1 MPTVRNWSGSIIS
14 EPRVVVQA
22 TSVDEIIA
30 VLKDRE
36 KYPSPVRA
44 VGSNHSTTRCGVA
57 DEGTLIEMKT
67 MNEIVHI
74 GEDTVTAQAGALYI
88 DVANELRKRDLQFHV
103 NTVIGNLSIGSAACG
118 GTKDSSMPGEFGQVC
133 SYATRIKLVTPAGE
147 IMEITDEDAELMQIT
162 RSSYGLL
169 GIVVEATF
177 RTKPIQPMVVDHVEF
192 TREEFEREF
201 PKLKERDESMF
212 MYIFPFLDAVLVE
225 FRKYREDDGT
235 TKPDNTLW
243 ELRNRVWSKTQPAS
257 ADRITRLVR
266 WKWLRYLLIDKSNRF
281 LKTTVNQFLKNEHTL
296 APDQIIRY
304 PEVADKS
311 KYTFSIWAFPE
322 TTYFGVLRDY
332 FDFLQTY
339 YKEKGYRCNL
349 ANVGYR
355 IRKDTSSL
363 FSYSF
368 EGDVMTVDPVSTG
381 DPGWN
386 EFIEAYNEFC
396 SERNGVPLFNQ
407 SRSLTRPQVERAF
420 GERIATFRK
429 FREKFDPDNR
439 LLNTYFKELLA

>member
-1 MPTVRNWSGSIIS
+1 MPTVQNWTGSIIS
-14 EPRVVVQA
+14 QPRVVVQA
-22 TSVDEIIA
+22 DSVDNIVAI
-30 VLKDRE
+30 LKDRD

-57 DEGTLIEMKT
+57 DQGTLIQMKN
-67 MNEIVHI
+67 MNRILDV
-74 GEDTVTAQAGALYI
+74 GPDTVTAEAGALYI
-88 DVANELRKRDLQFHV
+88 DVAHELQKQNLQFYV
-103 NTVIGNLSIGSAACG
+103 NTEIGNLSIGSAACG
-118 GTKDSSMPGEFGQVC
+118 GTKDASMPGEFGQVS
-133 SYATRIKLVTPAGE
+133 SYVTNIKLVTPSGE
-147 IMEITDEDAELMQIT
+147 LMEITEDDPELMQVA

-169 GIVVEATF
+169 GVVYEVTM
-177 RTKPIQPMVVDHVEF
+177 RTKAIKPMAVDHTEYS
-192 TREEFEREF
+192 REEFEREF
-201 PKLKERDESMF
+201 PSLKERDESMF
-212 MYIFPFLDAVLVE
+212 MYIFPFLDSIVVE

-235 TKPDNTLW
+235 TKPDESLW
-243 ELRNRVWSKTQPAS
+243 RLRNRVWSTTQPA
-257 ADRITRLVR
+257 AAARITRLVPLKR
-266 WKWLRYLLIDKSNRF
+266 LRYFLIDRSNAR
-281 LKTTVNQFLKNEHTL
+281 LKKVVNLFLKNKHTL
-296 APDQIIRY
+296 APDQMIRY
-304 PEVADKS
+304 PEIGGAS

-322 TTYFGVLRDY
+322 EVYFGVLREY
-332 FDFLQTY
+332 FEFVKSY

-396 SERNGVPLFNQ
+396 SERKGVPLFNQ
-407 SRSLTRPQVERAF
+407 SRSLTRAQVAKAF
-420 GERIATFRK
+420 GDRIAIFRK
-429 FREKFDPDNR
+429 YRERFDPDDR